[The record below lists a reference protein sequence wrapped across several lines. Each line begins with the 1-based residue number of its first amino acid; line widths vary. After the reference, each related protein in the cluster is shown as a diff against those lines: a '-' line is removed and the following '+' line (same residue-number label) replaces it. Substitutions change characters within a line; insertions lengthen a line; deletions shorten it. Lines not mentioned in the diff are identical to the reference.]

1 MYSGM
6 KQIQFIILSLIVLSS
21 CKPEQPVDQD
31 TVNRG
36 AILTH
41 WADQIIL
48 PGYEQFVATATD
60 MVAAT
65 DAFVA
70 SPDQTTLTAAREAVV
85 EAWFDW
91 QEISM
96 FEIGPAASSRPTNQV
111 NIYPVEVEGITENVT
126 SGSYN
131 LELPSQVDRQGF
143 PALDYL
149 LYGLGETDEEIL
161 ATYATGSHA
170 EAYKT
175 YLQAVSSRIHALVS
189 GVLDEWKNG
198 YRDEYVANDGS
209 SSTASIDV
217 TLNAFMFYYEKHLR
231 AGKIGIPAGIFSG
244 GILPSHVEARYEGS
258 LSPDLAARALDA
270 ASAFFNGGSVGGT
283 TDGPGMKS
291 YLDELD
297 ARNGDEL
304 LSQTINSQF
313 ESGKAALQTLNGD
326 LAAELGNDL
335 PKVLAVYDE
344 LQKNVVLLKVDM
356 MQALNVSI
364 SYVDADGD

>member
-1 MYSGM
+1 M
-6 KQIQFIILSLIVLSS
+6 KQISFIILSLIVLSS
-21 CKPEQPVDQD
+21 CKPEQPVYQD

-36 AILTH
+36 TILTH

-48 PGYEQFVATATD
+48 PGYEQFVATAGD
-60 MVAAT
+60 LVAAT

-70 SPDQTTLTAAREAVV
+70 SPDQTTLTAAREAVI

-91 QEISM
+91 QEIAM
-96 FEIGPAASSRPTNQV
+96 FEIGPAASARLRNQV
-111 NIYPVEVEGITENVT
+111 NIYPVEVQGITENVT

-131 LELPSQVDRQGF
+131 LALPSQVDRQGF

-149 LYGLGETDEEIL
+149 LFGLGETDTDIL
-161 ATYATGSHA
+161 DVFTSGSDA
-170 EAYKT
+170 EAYQA
-175 YLQAVSSRIHALVS
+175 YLQEVATRIETLAS
-189 GVLDEWKNG
+189 GVLSEWKNG

-217 TLNAFMFYYEKHLR
+217 TLNAFMLYYEKHLR
-231 AGKIGIPAGIFSG
+231 AGKIGIPAGVFSG
-244 GILPSHVEARYEGS
+244 NILPSHIEARYEGS
-258 LSPDLAARALDA
+258 LSPALAERALDA
-270 ASAFFNGGSVGGT
+270 SIAFFNGRAFGGT
-283 TDGPGMKS
+283 SEGPGMKS

-297 ARNGDEL
+297 ARKGDEL
-304 LSQTINSQF
+304 LSQAINAQF
-313 ESGKAALQTLNGD
+313 ESGKTALQALSDD
-326 LAAELGNDL
+326 LAAELENDL
-335 PKVLAVYDE
+335 TKVLGAYDE